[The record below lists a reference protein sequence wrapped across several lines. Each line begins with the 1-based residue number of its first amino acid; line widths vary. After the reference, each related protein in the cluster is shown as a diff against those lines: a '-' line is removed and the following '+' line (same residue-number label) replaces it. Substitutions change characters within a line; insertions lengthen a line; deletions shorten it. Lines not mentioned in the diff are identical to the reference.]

1 MSVGVAI
8 IRRALSRIKFWERR
22 VSMHYP
28 GFLGVIPAIG
38 EINTDPVSV
47 CHQVSITS
55 HFDFPTFLKYHS
67 QTSGFIGSPTV
78 PRTLRESR
86 VDLSRYS
93 SPFAINALMAVGAV

>member
-1 MSVGVAI
+1 MSSFPSASRRLRLAPKNGSVA
-8 IRRALSRIKFWERR
+8 E
-22 VSMHYP
+22 P